1 MHTQRELAG
10 YTPVILHT
18 VCEGRKH
25 STTSMST
32 EIDRLLSDL
41 QRLEADQRSNSNSD
55 GTMPDAFRQFAVL
68 SASPLALDSVE
79 IVPQSGGANT
89 SGSSQVFSTPA
100 LTSPYANPDVARR
113 ELEKQTRPLFALESL
128 SPYPTGSYVF
138 PEPRAS
144 RFLAQTP
151 MSNARMELVPKRSGM
166 VLDPLNLAYE
176 FRPIDTSRSGV
187 EAGFSSALTK
197 QDEYARGKMTNKPFS
212 PGGDSLVDPNTTSSS
227 KNGLLAGGA
236 EGSDGA
242 VFNSPEEQARNAL
255 VLGAGNL
262 DLDDYVCALKREWMS
277 LYENRLTLSCLLCC
291 N

>member
-1 MHTQRELAG
+1 M
-10 YTPVILHT
+10 
-18 VCEGRKH
+18 
-25 STTSMST
+25 SM

-41 QRLEADQRSNSNSD
+41 QRLEADQKSSSSSH
-55 GTMPDAFRQFAVL
+55 GAVSDAFRQFAVL

-79 IVPQSGGANT
+79 IVPQNGAKQT
-89 SGSSQVFSTPA
+89 SGSSQVFATPV

-113 ELEKQTRPLFALESL
+113 ELEKQTRPLFALENL

-144 RFLAQTP
+144 RFLAQMP

-187 EAGFSSALTK
+187 DAGFSSALTK

-212 PGGDSLVDPNTTSSS
+212 PGGDSLVDLDTANGSSGMLVDRADS
-227 KNGLLAGGA
+227 I
-236 EGSDGA
+236 DGA
-242 VFNSPEEQARNAL
+242 AFSSPEEQARNAL

-262 DLDDYVCALKREWMS
+262 DLDDYVRAIKRECTLL
-277 LYENRLTLSCLLCC
+277 LYAE
-291 N
+291 